1 MIIINLD
8 AAFDP
13 AKKAAGLAFN
23 VQKEGR
29 QISAKFYIENIQDN
43 HQAEFLSFYQAL
55 IWLEQSLEE
64 KDTPVSFNTDS
75 SILAQSFDKRYV
87 KSTLYDSILQACFQ
101 ISDQFSLLFL
111 QWVPEGNNRAADA
124 LAKQALLKQGKV
136 IQL

>member
-87 KSTLYDSILQACFQ
+87 KSTLYYSILQACFQ